1 MSLLNPAVWIGLL
14 LSLAA
19 SFGFGYYK
27 GGTDELMKQQA
38 EIAKLNDEARQKEQ
52 ALVTAVQTQATQL
65 VKAEQNAKLL
75 SQKRNTDI
83 DSGALKLRIPIKA
96 ANCPIQTATD
106 ATIALRD
113 SVQTNA
119 ELDRETAKTLI
130 AITDDG
136 DKAIRQLNSC
146 IDAYNAV
153 YQTLKGNP

>member
-1 MSLLNPAVWIGLL
+1 
-14 LSLAA
+14 
-19 SFGFGYYK
+19 
-27 GGTDELMKQQA
+27 
-38 EIAKLNDEARQKEQ
+38 
-52 ALVTAVQTQATQL
+52 
-65 VKAEQNAKLL
+65 VKAEQNAKVL

-83 DSGALKLRIPIKA
+83 DSGALKLRIPVKTPI
-96 ANCPIQTATD
+96 CPLQTSTD
-106 ATIALRD
+106 APIAPRD
-113 SVQTNA
+113 SVQANA

>member
-1 MSLLNPAVWIGLL
+1 MSLFNPAVWIGLL

-27 GGTDELMKQQA
+27 GGIDEYLKQQA
-38 EIAKLNDEARQKEQ
+38 EIARLNDEARQKEQ

-65 VKAEQNAKLL
+65 VKAEQNAKVL

-83 DSGALKLRIPIKA
+83 DSGALKLRIPVKA
-96 ANCPIQTATD
+96 PICPIQTAD
-106 ATIALRD
+106 HAPIAPRD
-113 SVQTNA
+113 SVQANA